1 MPNPEQLK
9 KIIFNIN
16 DEDSFNETS
25 LEIFRFQY
33 FNNKVYRDYADALNR
48 KPETVTHFS
57 EIPFIPISFFK
68 THSVISFKGKH
79 EGVFTSSGTTGTNTS
94 SHYVKNLRLY
104 EKSFLTG
111 FQKFFD
117 NPSEYVVLGLLPSY
131 LERKGSSLIYMVNK
145 LIELSGKKES
155 GFYLYEYEKLQK
167 LLTGLHGKKQK
178 TILFGVSYALLDM
191 AENFPVYFPELV
203 IMETGGMK
211 GRRKEMIR
219 EELHGILT
227 KSFGVKKI
235 FSEYGMTE
243 LLSQAYSKGD
253 GLFETPPWMKVLVR
267 DTEDPFSYLPPNKT
281 GGINVID
288 LANIYSCSFIETQD
302 LGKLHPDGKF
312 EVLGR
317 FDNSD
322 IRGCNLMVV

>member
-9 KIIFNIN
+9 KNIFNIN
-16 DEDSFNETS
+16 NEDSFNKTS
-25 LEIFRFQY
+25 LEVFRFQY
-33 FNNKVYRDYADALNR
+33 SNNRVYRDYVDALN
-48 KPETVTHFS
+48 KNPETVLHYT

-68 THSVISFKGKH
+68 THQIISFKGKP
-79 EGVFTSSGTTGTNTS
+79 ETVFTSSGTTGKNTS
-94 SHYVKNLRLY
+94 SHFIKDLNLY

-111 FQKFFD
+111 FEMFFG
-117 NPSEYVVLGLLPSY
+117 NPQEYVVLGLLPSY
-131 LERKGSSLIYMVNK
+131 LERQGSSLIYMVNK
-145 LIELSGKKES
+145 LIELSGQKES
-155 GFYLYEYEKLQK
+155 GFYLNEYEELQK
-167 LLTGLHGKKQK
+167 LLNELNRNNKK
-178 TILFGVSYALLDM
+178 TILFGVTYALLDM
-191 AENFPVYFPELV
+191 AERFPVNFPELI

-227 KSFGVKKI
+227 KAFGVNKI

-243 LLSQAYSKGD
+243 LLSQAYSKGA
-253 GLFETPPWMKVLVR
+253 GLFETPPWMKVLIR
-267 DTEDPFSYLPPNKT
+267 DTEDPFNYLPQNKT

-322 IRGCNLMVV
+322 VRGCNLLVV